1 MGVDAF
7 DRMTTSIITK
17 SPVGGNFTGFR
28 STMAPLK
35 ASLAKPGELPLKLP
49 QRNPVC
55 GTGNGNNREVWTM
68 FENLFMSF
76 GSDGIFD
83 EFRRLESQMDQLF
96 RGSSWPAEI
105 RSVQRGTFPPLNIG
119 ATPERVDVY
128 VFAAGLDPKSLDLS
142 IQQNLL
148 SVAGSRKVE
157 LNENA
162 DYYRRE
168 RFNGDFR
175 RVISLP
181 DDLDPERVDAK
192 YRDGVLQ
199 ITIPRRESARP
210 RQITVN

>member
-1 MGVDAF
+1 
-7 DRMTTSIITK
+7 
-17 SPVGGNFTGFR
+17 
-28 STMAPLK
+28 
-35 ASLAKPGELPLKLP
+35 
-49 QRNPVC
+49 
-55 GTGNGNNREVWTM
+55 M
-68 FENLFMSF
+68 FENLFSF
-76 GSDGIFD
+76 SPGGVFD
-83 EFRRLESQMDQLF
+83 EFRRLENQMDQLF

-148 SVAGSRKVE
+148 SVSGRREVE
-157 LNENA
+157 VNDNA
-162 DYYRRE
+162 SYYRRE

-181 DDLDPERVDAK
+181 DDLDPEPVDAK

-199 ITIPRRESARP
+199 ISIQRRESARP
-210 RQITVN
+210 RQIAVN